1 MNRLFKS
8 MGIAVMALLFI
19 ALLPVT
25 ILIIAGIL
33 LIIVGILM
41 YFGMNSV
48 LALFIGAVVV
58 LFIIITI
65 EVYNQQGN

>member
-8 MGIAVMALLFI
+8 MGIAIMALLFI
-19 ALLPVT
+19 ALLPVI
-25 ILIIAGIL
+25 ILIIA
-33 LIIVGILM
+33 GILM

-48 LALFIGAVVV
+48 LALLIGAVVA

-65 EVYNQQGN
+65 DVYHQQGN

>member
-25 ILIIAGIL
+25 IFIIA
-33 LIIVGILM
+33 GILM

-48 LALFIGAVVV
+48 LALLIGAVVA

-65 EVYNQQGN
+65 DVYYQQGN

>member
-8 MGIAVMALLFI
+8 MGIAIMALLFI

-33 LIIVGILM
+33 M

-48 LALFIGAVVV
+48 LALLIGAVVA

-65 EVYNQQGN
+65 DVYLQQGN

>member
-8 MGIAVMALLFI
+8 MGIAVVALLFI

-33 LIIVGILM
+33 M

-48 LALFIGAVVV
+48 LALLIGAVVA

-65 EVYNQQGN
+65 DVYHQQGN

>member
-8 MGIAVMALLFI
+8 MGVAIMALLFI

-33 LIIVGILM
+33 M

-48 LALFIGAVVV
+48 LALLIGAVVA

-65 EVYNQQGN
+65 DVYHSQCN

>member
-25 ILIIAGIL
+25 ILIIA
-33 LIIVGILM
+33 GILM

>member
-19 ALLPVT
+19 ALLPIT
-25 ILIIAGIL
+25 ILIIA
-33 LIIVGILM
+33 GILM

-48 LALFIGAVVV
+48 LALLIGAVVA

-65 EVYNQQGN
+65 DVYHQQGN

>member
-8 MGIAVMALLFI
+8 MGIAIMALLFI

-25 ILIIAGIL
+25 I

-48 LALFIGAVVV
+48 LALLIGAVVV

-65 EVYNQQGN
+65 DVYYQQGN

>member
-33 LIIVGILM
+33 M

-48 LALFIGAVVV
+48 LALLIGAVVA

-65 EVYNQQGN
+65 DVYHQ

>member
-33 LIIVGILM
+33 I

-48 LALFIGAVVV
+48 LALLIGAVVA

-65 EVYNQQGN
+65 DVYHQQGN

>member
-1 MNRLFKS
+1 MNELFKS
-8 MGIAVMALLFI
+8 MGIAIMALLFI

-33 LIIVGILM
+33 M

-48 LALFIGAVVV
+48 LAALIGAVVA

-65 EVYNQQGN
+65 DVYHQQGN

>member
-8 MGIAVMALLFI
+8 MGIAIMALLFI

-33 LIIVGILM
+33 M

-48 LALFIGAVVV
+48 LALLIGAVVA
-58 LFIIITI
+58 LFILITI
-65 EVYNQQGN
+65 DVYHQQGN

>member
-33 LIIVGILM
+33 M

-48 LALFIGAVVV
+48 LALLIGAV
-58 LFIIITI
+58 IITI
-65 EVYNQQGN
+65 DVYHQQGN

>member
-8 MGIAVMALLFI
+8 MGIAIMALLFI

-33 LIIVGILM
+33 M

-48 LALFIGAVVV
+48 LALLIGAIVFQ
-58 LFIIITI
+58 FIILTVI
-65 EVYNQQGN
+65 VYDLQNN

>member
-8 MGIAVMALLFI
+8 MGIAIMALLFI

-33 LIIVGILM
+33 M

-48 LALFIGAVVV
+48 LALLIGAVVA

-65 EVYNQQGN
+65 DVYHQQGN

>member
-8 MGIAVMALLFI
+8 MGIAIMALLFI

-33 LIIVGILM
+33 M
-41 YFGMNSV
+41 YFGINSV
-48 LALFIGAVVV
+48 LALLIGAVVA

-65 EVYNQQGN
+65 DVYHQQGN

>member
-8 MGIAVMALLFI
+8 MGSAVMALLFI

-33 LIIVGILM
+33 I

-48 LALFIGAVVV
+48 LASLIGAVVA

-65 EVYNQQGN
+65 DVYYQQGN

>member
-8 MGIAVMALLFI
+8 MGIAIMALLFI
-19 ALLPVT
+19 ALLTVT
-25 ILIIAGIL
+25 TFIIA
-33 LIIVGILM
+33 GILM

-48 LALFIGAVVV
+48 LALLIGAVVA

-65 EVYNQQGN
+65 DVYHQQGN

>member
-19 ALLPVT
+19 ALLPIT

-33 LIIVGILM
+33 M
-41 YFGMNSV
+41 YFGINSV
-48 LALFIGAVVV
+48 LALLIGAVVA

-65 EVYNQQGN
+65 DVYHQQGN

>member
-1 MNRLFKS
+1 MNKLFKS
-8 MGIAVMALLFI
+8 MGIAVMALLFM

-33 LIIVGILM
+33 M

-48 LALFIGAVVV
+48 LALLIGAVVV

-65 EVYNQQGN
+65 DVYHQQGN

>member
-33 LIIVGILM
+33 M

-48 LALFIGAVVV
+48 LALLIGAVVA

-65 EVYNQQGN
+65 DVYHQQCN

>member
-8 MGIAVMALLFI
+8 MGIAIMALLFI

-33 LIIVGILM
+33 I

-48 LALFIGAVVV
+48 LALLIGAVVV

-65 EVYNQQGN
+65 DVYYQQGN

>member
-33 LIIVGILM
+33 M

-48 LALFIGAVVV
+48 LALLIGAVVA

-65 EVYNQQGN
+65 DVYHQQGN

>member
-8 MGIAVMALLFI
+8 MGIAIMALLFI

-33 LIIVGILM
+33 M

-48 LALFIGAVVV
+48 LALLIGAVVA

-65 EVYNQQGN
+65 DVYHQ

>member
-8 MGIAVMALLFI
+8 MGIAIMALLFI

-33 LIIVGILM
+33 M

-48 LALFIGAVVV
+48 LALLIGAVVT

-65 EVYNQQGN
+65 DVYHQQGN

>member
-8 MGIAVMALLFI
+8 MGIAVTALLFI

-33 LIIVGILM
+33 M

-48 LALFIGAVVV
+48 LALLIGAVVA

-65 EVYNQQGN
+65 DVYHQQGN

>member
-33 LIIVGILM
+33 M

-48 LALFIGAVVV
+48 FALLIGAVVA

-65 EVYNQQGN
+65 DVYHQQGN

>member
-33 LIIVGILM
+33 M

-48 LALFIGAVVV
+48 LALLIGAVVV

-65 EVYNQQGN
+65 DVYYQQGN

>member
-33 LIIVGILM
+33 M

-48 LALFIGAVVV
+48 LALLIGAVVA

-65 EVYNQQGN
+65 DVYHHQGN

>member
-8 MGIAVMALLFI
+8 MGIAIMASLFI

-33 LIIVGILM
+33 M

-48 LALFIGAVVV
+48 LALLIGAVVA

-65 EVYNQQGN
+65 DVYHQ